1 MQASRDVMDGLKG
14 LPKMAFNYVFR
25 PFKASFSS
33 AQGDRRILLL
43 RRVEFYSS
51 LEAGAAGLLSGLM
64 VLLVVSYVDLLPFGV
79 VDTDAWG
86 AWIRLAV
93 VLALGAVITVGEMLL
108 LYYLSLRNARLVSS
122 INHPEG
128 EERTDEQALISLVNA
143 CLQTPN
149 FRMAFHGINPR
160 ERLPRWKLLL
170 AAVFMK
176 TKVSISRAFVKMI
189 WRRFALRVLG
199 RSLARG
205 ALELASL
212 PVFVFW
218 NMWVMLATMKEVRWR
233 SEVPRRE
240 HDLLVYVFG
249 ESGKPSEEERLL
261 VLRAFAGRI
270 QRTGDVHPNIERLF
284 EAVMSGLP
292 KGRWHA
298 QEPPLSLSDV
308 DAADP
313 VHVALLHRAFTVAM
327 VVDPRATRG
336 DRRRLRAL
344 HRSIGDESPSLRDLK
359 RSILE
364 GQPISAR

>member
-1 MQASRDVMDGLKG
+1 MQASRDVLDGLKG
-14 LPKMAFNYVFR
+14 LPKLAFNYVFQ

-33 AQGDRRILLL
+33 AKGDRRILLL
-43 RRVEFYSS
+43 RRVDFFSS

-64 VLLVVSYVDLLPFGV
+64 VLLLVSYVDLLPFAV
-79 VDTDAWG
+79 VETDAWE

-128 EERTDEQALISLVNA
+128 EDRIDEQALISLVNA

-149 FRMAFHGINPR
+149 FRTAFHGINPR
-160 ERLPRWKLLL
+160 EHLPRWKLLL

-176 TKVSISRAFVKMI
+176 TKVSISRALFKMI

-218 NMWVMLATMKEVRWR
+218 NMWVMRATMKEVRWR

-240 HDLLVYVFG
+240 QDLLAYVFG
-249 ESGKPSEEERLL
+249 GSGLPSEEDRLL

-284 EAVMSGLP
+284 EAVMSELP
-292 KGRWHA
+292 QGRWHV
-298 QEPPLSLSDV
+298 QEAPLPLSQV
-308 DAADP
+308 KAADP
-313 VHVALLHRAFTVAM
+313 AHFALLHRAFTVAM
-327 VVDPRATRG
+327 VVDPRVTRG

-344 HRSIGDESPSLRDLK
+344 HRSIGDESPSLQGLK
-359 RSILE
+359 RSLLE
-364 GQPISAR
+364 GHPLTVR